1 MRILRSL
8 TAAAALSAVIAVSTA
23 AQTAT
28 GAAAA
33 QAAQAYQAAVPA
45 PPEVGQMAPDFT
57 LPWADSAGVRSA
69 PVKLSDLRG
78 KVVVVAFYPQDRT
91 QGCTAEMTKFRD
103 EYKTLFG
110 ENVVVL
116 PISGDN
122 LESHHSWAKDMKLPF
137 ALVSDVGLKIAEQY
151 GSKASATATRAMR
164 NTFVVGKDGKI
175 AYRSIRFNALF
186 EGAYTE
192 LAAEVAKARQQ

>member
-1 MRILRSL
+1 MRFTQILTIS
-8 TAAAALSAVIAVSTA
+8 AALSATLAFT
-23 AQTAT
+23 
-28 GAAAA
+28 AAA
-33 QAAQAYQAAVPA
+33 QAAGGAASRAGSTGAPA
-45 PPEVGQMAPDFT
+45 TAAPDVGQMAPDFT
-57 LPWADSAGVRSA
+57 LPWADATGTRAA

-78 KVVVVAFYPQDRT
+78 QVVVIAFYPQDRT

-116 PISGDN
+116 PISGDS
-122 LESHHSWAKDMKLPF
+122 LASHSSWAKDMALPF
-137 ALVSDVGLKIAEQY
+137 ALVSDIGLKVAAEY
-151 GSKASATATRAMR
+151 GSVRAGATRATR

-175 AYRSIRFNALF
+175 AWRSMGFNALF
-186 EGAYTE
+186 EGSYTE